1 VFTVRGGSTGGLRGL
16 QPPYCP
22 KLHGALPKI
31 LETIDE
37 GREGAKKK
45 GHQPP
50 YLPFLAS
57 PLFTVV
63 LREVSVYQSSP

>member
-1 VFTVRGGSTGGLRGL
+1 ME
-16 QPPYCP
+16 PPTAP
-22 KLHGALPKI
+22 PKI

-37 GREGAKKK
+37 RREGARKKK

-50 YLPFLAS
+50 CLPFLAS

>member
-1 VFTVRGGSTGGLRGL
+1 VLRGL

-22 KLHGALPKI
+22 KLHGAPPTAPPKI

-37 GREGAKKK
+37 GREGARKKK

-50 YLPFLAS
+50 CLPFLAS
-57 PLFTVV
+57 PLF
-63 LREVSVYQSSP
+63 PA